1 MGHLQ
6 SKLSKKSLKSKIK
19 KNTLKNLGLRHD
31 KKGKSKK
38 NKFSLPEVESE
49 TRLNCE
55 LLNDE
60 SDIETKKRMQD
71 QLAFNSDIFVL
82 NQMMMSVQFFG
93 NFER

>member
-6 SKLSKKSLKSKIK
+6 SKLSQKSLKSKIK
-19 KNTLKNLGLRHD
+19 KNTLKNLGFSNE
-31 KKGKSKK
+31 KKSKSKK
-38 NKFSLPEVESE
+38 NKFSLPEVESDP
-49 TRLNCE
+49 RRSCE

-60 SDIETKKRMQD
+60 SDIEAKKQMQN